1 MRFQRRERYNMPPI
15 PVAAEDSMP
24 PQKRQRENY
33 SILDIFAES
42 SESDNDE
49 YSERIVLL

>member
-1 MRFQRRERYNMPPI
+1 MPPI
-15 PVAAEDSMP
+15 PVASEDSMP
-24 PQKRQRENY
+24 PKKRQRENY

-42 SESDNDE
+42 SESDNE